1 MLGTAAR
8 IGGTNYLTQLSGVH
22 CRSPGAFRLFYRS
35 RWTVEGAVCK
45 AQNDHTVAPLDSVP
59 YFLVS
64 LRNQYRPVA
73 EVNLTGSPSALP
85 LGSDLIARTRGRI
98 LQQGFVESGLVRYQC
113 PPSTSSRIG

>member
-22 CRSPGAFRLFYRS
+22 CRSPGAFRLFYKS

-64 LRNQYRPVA
+64 LRQPVPPCGGGKLNRFP
-73 EVNLTGSPSALP
+73 VG
-85 LGSDLIARTRGRI
+85 IA
-98 LQQGFVESGLVRYQC
+98 
-113 PPSTSSRIG
+113 SRQ